1 MHEMLGALIVFSD
14 CLILIT
20 MDRGHCQA
28 VLKQKVLIPTHK
40 ASAYRH
46 QVPDK
51 PALAM
56 STMSKCSAHIL
67 ISITHVLTSTS
78 NRDLPL
84 EEDE

>member
-1 MHEMLGALIVFSD
+1 MHEMLRDLIVFND
-14 CLILIT
+14 CLILIA

-40 ASAYRH
+40 ASAYRP

-56 STMSKCSAHIL
+56 GTMSQYSAHIL

-84 EEDE
+84 GEDE